1 MLVGVPVRVT
11 VHPRATSLSPTAWS
25 PTECRIHDLLIR
37 AGREDHRV
45 IEQLCAPA
53 VAGLWSPRALPLT
66 GLVTDA
72 QTAIERPRLRA
83 VAESAGLPFLIDPVT
98 TLLQDRQALD
108 HAWAKL
114 PFATADKITTD
125 DLEIAGAQ
133 DRLIDETITF
143 QREHGATILI
153 PPYLYAD
160 RPDGQWFELTLQLL
174 CRTAAYLRR
183 ENIDLPVAPVLAAS
197 LHEFGPKARWRAG
210 IDRFLA
216 VADTMNL
223 RHINLSLSWSEPR
236 KANYNALAL
245 LLTTARH
252 VAHNRSAIAWR
263 QGLYGAALTAA
274 GMSGYE
280 TGAAQNEA
288 CHYPQYAANR
298 RPQPPVGGDDQS
310 TGGGGAFVYLAPFG
324 RSVTRAAGQTLL
336 NDPALRA
343 SLVCLAET
351 CCPDGAT
358 SMVTSWREHAIRSRA
373 REVQEL
379 AKMPSGAW
387 RLNKIARDAERSA
400 VTARLATDL
409 LHRHAVRTTLPDQTF
424 RALSRVAEELRRGPS
439 AQVA

>member
-1 MLVGVPVRVT
+1 M
-11 VHPRATSLSPTAWS
+11 
-25 PTECRIHDLLIR
+25 DLLIR

-53 VAGLWSPRALPLT
+53 AAGLWSPRALPLT

-72 QTAIERPRLRA
+72 QTAVERPRLRA
-83 VAESAGLPFLIDPVT
+83 IAESAGLPFLVDPIT
-98 TLLQDRQALD
+98 TLLQDRQAPD
-108 HAWAKL
+108 HAWAQL
-114 PFATADKITTD
+114 PFATADKITPDMLETD
-125 DLEIAGAQ
+125 EVQ
-133 DRLIDETITF
+133 DRLIDATITF

-160 RPDGQWFELTLQLL
+160 KRDGQWFDLTLRLL
-174 CRTAAYLRR
+174 RRTADYLQR

-197 LHEFGPKARWRAG
+197 LHEFGPKANWSVG
-210 IDRFLA
+210 IDRFL
-216 VADTMNL
+216 VIADTLNL
-223 RHINLSLSWSEPR
+223 RHVNLSLSWSEQR

-252 VAHNRSAIAWR
+252 VAQHRTAIAWR

-274 GMSGYE
+274 GMTGYE
-280 TGAAQNEA
+280 TGAAQHEA

-298 RPQPPVGGDDQS
+298 RPQPPAGPDSDQT

-324 RSVTRAAGQTLL
+324 RSVTRTAGQTLL

-343 SLVCLAET
+343 SLVCSAET

-379 AKMPSGAW
+379 AKMPTATW
-387 RLNKIARDAERSA
+387 RLNKVARDAERSIA
-400 VTARLATDL
+400 TARLATDL
-409 LHRHAVRTTLPDQTF
+409 LHRQAVKTTLPDQTF
-424 RALSRVAEELRRGPS
+424 RALSRVAEELRNNPS